1 MVGKYCPECP
11 QSRLL
16 HQVFISALPCYN
28 PNGIGVVTMEYAYLG
43 KSDLK
48 VSRIGLGAMQFG
60 PAWIKEKEVMVDI
73 LNYALDNGVTFID
86 TAEVYGKHMSE
97 KVIGE
102 VLKKRGDR
110 DDFVI
115 ATKVHPMNV
124 RHDDVLKAA
133 EGSLKRLQT
142 DVIDLYQV
150 HHHNPYASASG
161 TMKALDTLL
170 KDGKV
175 RYVGV
180 SNYSVSL
187 LEEVMPLL
195 KNGDIISNQVEYSL
209 LYRDI
214 ESEII
219 PFQRKNGIATIAF
232 SPLAMG
238 ILTGKYDE
246 TTELPETD
254 FRRTD
259 PLFNNKENLKEI
271 QKVIG
276 VMKEIA
282 DSHDA
287 TMPAVAL
294 NWLLR
299 SEDMFP
305 IPGAKS
311 ADHVK
316 SNISASEWKLSED
329 EWKSLTAASDELVLN
344 TFADIG
350 RF

>member
-1 MVGKYCPECP
+1 MYFGKT
-11 QSRLL
+11 
-16 HQVFISALPCYN
+16 N
-28 PNGIGVVTMEYAYLG
+28 
-43 KSDLK
+43 LK

-60 PAWIKEKEVMVDI
+60 PAWIEEREVMDDI
-73 LNYALDNGVTFID
+73 LNFALDNGVNFID

-97 KVIGE
+97 TVIGE

-110 DDFVI
+110 DDLVI
-115 ATKVHPMNV
+115 ATKVHPFNL
-124 RHDDVLKAA
+124 RYDDVLKAA

-150 HHHNPYASASG
+150 HHHHPYAPASG
-161 TMKALDTLL
+161 TMRALDELL
-170 KDGKV
+170 KEGKV

-180 SNYSVSL
+180 SNYSVPL
-187 LEEVMPLL
+187 LEEAMGHL
-195 KNGDIISNQVEYSL
+195 KNGDIVSNQVEYSL

-214 ESEII
+214 ESEIL
-219 PFQRKNGIATIAF
+219 PFQRKSGIATIAY

-246 TTELPETD
+246 STELPETD

-259 PLFNNKENLKEI
+259 PLFNNKENLTEI
-271 QKVIG
+271 QKLIS
-276 VMKEIA
+276 VMMDTAEA
-282 DSHDA
+282 HGS
-287 TMPAVAL
+287 TPASVAL
-294 NWLLR
+294 NWLLH
-299 SEDMFP
+299 SEDVFP

-311 ADHVK
+311 TEQVK
-316 SNISASEWKLSED
+316 GNISASEWKMSD
-329 EWKSLTAASDELVLN
+329 QEWKSITQASDGLNIN

>member
-1 MVGKYCPECP
+1 
-11 QSRLL
+11 
-16 HQVFISALPCYN
+16 
-28 PNGIGVVTMEYAYLG
+28 MEYALLG
-43 KSDLK
+43 KTDLK

-60 PAWIKEKEVMVDI
+60 PAWIKEKEVMVGI

-97 KVIGE
+97 TVIGE
-102 VLKKRGDR
+102 VLRDRGDR

-115 ATKVHPMNV
+115 ATKVHPLNL

-150 HHHNPYASASG
+150 HHHHPYCAASG
-161 TMKALDTLL
+161 TMKALDKLL
-170 KDGKV
+170 QDGKV

-180 SNYSVSL
+180 SNFSVSL
-187 LEEVMPLL
+187 LEEVIPLL
-195 KNGDIISNQVEYSL
+195 KNGQIVSNQVEYSL
-209 LYRDI
+209 LYRNI
-214 ESEII
+214 ESEIL
-219 PFQRKNGIATIAF
+219 PFQRKNGIATIAY

-259 PLFNNKENLKEI
+259 PLFNNKENLGEV

-287 TMPAVAL
+287 TVPAVAL

-299 SEDMFP
+299 SEDMYP
-305 IPGAKS
+305 IPGAKNV
-311 ADHVK
+311 DHVK
-316 SNISASEWKLSED
+316 SNISASEWKLSDD
-329 EWKSLTAASDELVLN
+329 EWERITTASDDLDLN

-350 RF
+350 KF

>member
-1 MVGKYCPECP
+1 
-11 QSRLL
+11 
-16 HQVFISALPCYN
+16 
-28 PNGIGVVTMEYAYLG
+28 MEYAFFG

-60 PAWIKEKEVMVDI
+60 PAWIKEKDVMVDI

-102 VLKKRGDR
+102 VLKERGDR

-115 ATKVHPMNV
+115 ATKVHPFNL

-150 HHHNPYASASG
+150 HHHHPYMSASG
-161 TMKALDTLL
+161 TMKALDKLL

-175 RYVGV
+175 RYIGV

-187 LEEVMPLL
+187 LEEVIPHL
-195 KNGDIISNQVEYSL
+195 KNGQIISNQVEYSL
-209 LYRDI
+209 LYREI
-214 ESEII
+214 ESEIL
-219 PFQRKNGIATIAF
+219 PFQRKSGIATIAY

-246 TTELPETD
+246 NTELSETD

-259 PLFNNKENLKEI
+259 PLFNNKENLKEV

-282 DSHDA
+282 DSHEA
-287 TMPAVAL
+287 TVPAVAL

-311 ADHVK
+311 VDHVK
-316 SNISASEWKLSED
+316 SNISASEWKLSDD
-329 EWKSLTAASDELVLN
+329 EWQRITTASDGLELN